1 MRKHYI
7 DNIRCLIILLLIP
20 YHAAQ
25 AFNTWGELNYFI
37 FYPNKA
43 ISSFIVFC
51 SPFYMPVMFLLAG
64 VSARY
69 ALKKRTYGQFVCER
83 IKRLLIPFLFGT
95 LFFCPVM
102 AYIGDKTNCGYD
114 GGFFAHYRVFFTK
127 WTDLSGFDGGFG
139 VGQFW
144 FLYFLFVIS
153 LVGIGII
160 ALSKRIF
167 KKEKARE
174 IPFWAICLFVIP
186 LPFLYDLLVVGG
198 KSFAEYLYVF
208 LIGYYVLSDE
218 DVLEK
223 IGKYRYVSLAVG
235 LASGIADVYMF
246 IWSGKD
252 FGVIN
257 TIAKAFTE
265 WFLVLA
271 LIGIGKHVMNHAG
284 RAAEYLS
291 QRSFLFFSIH
301 FLWIVLFQYWL
312 SGLFGN
318 NTLAAYF
325 VPVALAYPVTFACA
339 EIAYRIPA
347 LSFLM
352 GAKTSVKKRYASQHV
367 DSCDVEKTDHYRKK
381 RK

>member
-1 MRKHYI
+1 MIKSSDLELKNMRKHYI

-25 AFNTWGELNYFI
+25 AFNTWGELNYFL
-37 FYPNKA
+37 FRPDKV

-64 VSARY
+64 VSTRY
-69 ALKKRTYGQFVCER
+69 ALKKRSYGQFIAER
-83 IKRLLIPFLFGT
+83 VKRLIIPFVFGT
-95 LFFCPVM
+95 LVFCPVM

-114 GGFFAHYRVFFTK
+114 GGFFAHYRIFFTK

-153 LVGIGII
+153 VAGIGII

-167 KKEKARE
+167 KKERAGNM
-174 IPFWAICLFVIP
+174 PFWALCLFVIP

-198 KSFAEYLYVF
+198 KSFAEYLYVY
-208 LIGYYVLSDE
+208 LIGYYVLSND

-223 IGKYRYVSLAVG
+223 TEKFRFVSLAAG
-235 LASGIADVYMF
+235 LFAGIADLYMF
-246 IWSGKD
+246 IWSGRD
-252 FGVIN
+252 FGAVN

-265 WFLVLA
+265 WFMILA
-271 LIGIGKHVMNHAG
+271 LIGIGKHVMDRSGKVADYF
-284 RAAEYLS
+284 A
-291 QRSFLFFSIH
+291 QRSFLIFSIH

-312 SGLFGN
+312 SGIAGN
-318 NTLAAYF
+318 NTFLAYLL
-325 VPVALAYPVTFACA
+325 PVLCAYPVTIVCS
-339 EIAYRIPA
+339 ETAYRIPL

-352 GAKTSVKKRYASQHV
+352 GAKPKAGSGR
-367 DSCDVEKTDHYRKK
+367 
-381 RK
+381 

>member
-1 MRKHYI
+1 MRKHFI

-25 AFNTWGELNYFI
+25 AFNTWGELNYFL
-37 FYPNKA
+37 FYPDKA

-64 VSARY
+64 MSTRY
-69 ALKKRTYGQFVCER
+69 ALKKRTYGQFMIER
-83 IKRLLIPFLFGT
+83 VKRLIIPFVFGT

-102 AYIGDKTNCGYD
+102 AYIGDKTNCGYE
-114 GGFFAHYRVFFTK
+114 GGFFGHYRIFFTK

-153 LVGIGII
+153 VVGIGII

-167 KKEKARE
+167 KKEPSGNL
-174 IPFWAICLFVIP
+174 PFWALCLFVIP

-208 LIGYYVLSDE
+208 LIGYFIFTNDE
-218 DVLEK
+218 VLER
-223 IGKYRYVSLAVG
+223 IEKYRYVSLAVG
-235 LASGIADVYMF
+235 LVSGIADVYMF

-252 FGVIN
+252 FGVVN

-265 WFLVLA
+265 WFMILA
-271 LIGIGKHVMNHAG
+271 LIGLGKNLLDRSGKVSG
-284 RAAEYLS
+284 YLS

-301 FLWIVLFQYWL
+301 FLWMVLFQYWFSDL
-312 SGLFGN
+312 LGT
-318 NTLAAYF
+318 NTVLAYS
-325 VPVALAYPVTFACA
+325 VPVACAYLATFACA
-339 EIAYRIPA
+339 EIAFRIPF

-352 GAKTSVKKRYASQHV
+352 GAKGRSIR
-367 DSCDVEKTDHYRKK
+367 
-381 RK
+381 